1 MARSRKTP
9 TASKK
14 PLDSLDD
21 CRSAASPLRQ
31 ITLWPDRV
39 EETAEGTLVRRI
51 AMETIEEVRLS
62 VEPSGIGAKDAA
74 QIICRVSGG
83 GKTIAFSSLRSAGIL
98 KWENQAD
105 RFALF
110 LRSLHAALQENA
122 DIAYIEGAPLTARL
136 KAFLPALVIGLT
148 GIGIALWGL
157 TAGQII
163 TGLIGLVL
171 AVAGGYSAW
180 VFRPMAEKRYDPA
193 KFS

>member
-9 TASKK
+9 AASKTQ
-14 PLDSLDD
+14 LDSLDD
-21 CRSAASPLRQ
+21 CRSAASPARQ
-31 ITLWPDRV
+31 IILWPDRL

-51 AMETIEEVRLS
+51 ALETIEEVRLS

-83 GKTIAFSSLRSAGIL
+83 GKTIAFSSLRSTGIL

-105 RFALF
+105 RFAVF
-110 LRSLHAALQENA
+110 LRSLHGTLTDREGV
-122 DIAYIEGAPLTARL
+122 AYIEGAPLTARL
-136 KAFLPALVIGLT
+136 KAFLPALLIAMT
-148 GIGIALWGL
+148 GVAIALWGL

-180 VFRPMAEKRYDPA
+180 VFRPMAEKPYDPA